1 MLIFMSISFSN
12 ELFSAKP
19 GSAKPFS
26 AKPGSRSA
34 FMHSALA
41 MLSGRR
47 VISSTSVYRRLGSS
61 VIVLCALWS
70 SVAVQSQRRDERPKI
85 APQKNKPQENKKP
98 KNGKEP
104 RAVGVLQLSS
114 GGKGT
119 LVPVAILIDGRFYD
133 ASAYKAD
140 PVPMALESGTVY
152 EAEQSGDSQ
161 GLFTVNGAL
170 HSKSPASPQ
179 PWIGS
184 GTYLPQGAEAPKA
197 ARKAEDVPVGLNDSG
212 EGPPR
217 LTRPS
222 RAGSAPDAGSGS
234 TASGSGAGDKAS
246 AKAPASS
253 QPSGGASTGSASG
266 QSAPPAAD
274 KPTNSGTK

>member
-47 VISSTSVYRRLGSS
+47 VISSKSLYRRLGSS
-61 VIVLCALWS
+61 VIVLFALWG
-70 SVAVQSQRRDERPKI
+70 SVAVQSQRQAERPQI
-85 APQKNKPQENKKP
+85 VPQKNKPPENKKP

-104 RAVGVLQLSS
+104 RALGVLQLSS

-140 PVPMALESGTVY
+140 PVPMALESGT
-152 EAEQSGDSQ
+152 AE
-161 GLFTVNGAL
+161 
-170 HSKSPASPQ
+170 
-179 PWIGS
+179 
-184 GTYLPQGAEAPKA
+184 GAEEA
-197 ARKAEDVPVGLNDSG
+197 G
-212 EGPPR
+212 ESKR
-217 LTRPS
+217 LLT
-222 RAGSAPDAGSGS
+222 
-234 TASGSGAGDKAS
+234 
-246 AKAPASS
+246 
-253 QPSGGASTGSASG
+253 
-266 QSAPPAAD
+266 
-274 KPTNSGTK
+274 